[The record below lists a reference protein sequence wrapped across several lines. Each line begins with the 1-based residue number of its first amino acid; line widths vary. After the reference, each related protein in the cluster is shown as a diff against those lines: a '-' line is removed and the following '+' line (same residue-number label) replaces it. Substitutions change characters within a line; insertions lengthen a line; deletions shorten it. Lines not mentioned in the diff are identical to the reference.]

1 MTNLP
6 EDHRRKEEIE
16 RLSRLP
22 QFPRFPPP
30 DEKGVLL
37 SDRIK
42 YYCEKYELVS
52 PYHQDQF
59 RPASYALRVGRRS
72 SIDGRLQPLD
82 DGAPLEILPYQVAII
97 ETYETINLPRYMIG
111 RWNVQTKKAYSGLLW
126 VGGAQVDPGFRGHLC
141 CPIYNLSTQKVTLN
155 FRENIAVIDF
165 VTTTPYEDGKCIP
178 FDWADRKMLLFS
190 DYPFL
195 SSGIE
200 ARVKEFDHR
209 IEANEKKVHGELQSA
224 TKETADEL
232 TRASN
237 RSEESF
243 RGIQARIDTFLT
255 LTFTVVAVLFAAMGI
270 IATKGSIEPSLLN
283 PPVFVAAIALFFALR
298 SYVDVKGSSQRGRWY
313 IRLVPL
319 VLAVMITGL
328 IVLGSLYLHGYQ
340 DFSAREIQQAKD
352 QAAKA
357 GNALDQEKKE
367 REAQHHAFEA
377 RLQTLQEQ
385 ISVLKQSMKK

>member
-1 MTNLP
+1 
-6 EDHRRKEEIE
+6 
-16 RLSRLP
+16 
-22 QFPRFPPP
+22 
-30 DEKGVLL
+30 
-37 SDRIK
+37 
-42 YYCEKYELVS
+42 
-52 PYHQDQF
+52 
-59 RPASYALRVGRRS
+59 
-72 SIDGRLQPLD
+72 
-82 DGAPLEILPYQVAII
+82 
-97 ETYETINLPRYMIG
+97 
-111 RWNVQTKKAYSGLLW
+111 
-126 VGGAQVDPGFRGHLC
+126 
-141 CPIYNLSTQKVTLN
+141 
-155 FRENIAVIDF
+155 
-165 VTTTPYEDGKCIP
+165 
-178 FDWADRKMLLFS
+178 
-190 DYPFL
+190 
-195 SSGIE
+195 
-200 ARVKEFDHR
+200 
-209 IEANEKKVHGELQSA
+209 
-224 TKETADEL
+224 
-232 TRASN
+232 
-237 RSEESF
+237 
-243 RGIQARIDTFLT
+243 
-255 LTFTVVAVLFAAMGI
+255 MGI